1 MSTVIRVVAKHPFNR
16 HFEELRSQPAL
27 EVFFCD
33 IKAISDKMKLGID
46 LRCAGKPLI
55 EKKFKRKWIFSTA
68 MALVIERE
76 RKREKIVKES

>member
-1 MSTVIRVVAKHPFNR
+1 MSTVITVVAKHPFNR

-55 EKKFKRKWIFSTA
+55 EKS
-68 MALVIERE
+68 LN
-76 RKREKIVKES
+76 ESGFFRRLWHW